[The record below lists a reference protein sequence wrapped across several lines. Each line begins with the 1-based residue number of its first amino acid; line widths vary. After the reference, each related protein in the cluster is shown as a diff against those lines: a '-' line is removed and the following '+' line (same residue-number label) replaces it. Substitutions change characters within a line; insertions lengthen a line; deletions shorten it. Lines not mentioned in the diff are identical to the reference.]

1 MKDKYVNLII
11 CIITLYFFFEIF
23 DHTNFLIN
31 TFFQAIKLWFDNLL
45 PTLFPFF
52 IITDILSYYG
62 FMEYIAKLFGNI
74 MKLFK
79 LPKQT
84 SYILFMSLF
93 SGFPGNSKLIKEL
106 LDHQSLTIN
115 DANKLLTFT
124 HFSNPLF
131 IIGTVGTLYLH
142 NQKLALIILL
152 VHYLTN
158 IIIGLLFRNIYPE
171 NTLNTQ
177 SLNREKI
184 PFIKLLTNS
193 INMAFANLII
203 ILGIIIVFSLFVNI
217 MTINLKISAFNKS
230 ILFSFLEI
238 TKGLQLITDLSIS
251 VSIKA
256 TLITFFLSFG
266 GISIHLQVMSIL
278 KDYKINYYLYFIS
291 RIMHASIS
299 SIIIYLII

>member
-142 NQKLALIILL
+142 NQKIALIILL

-278 KDYKINYYLYFIS
+278 KDYKINYYLYIIS